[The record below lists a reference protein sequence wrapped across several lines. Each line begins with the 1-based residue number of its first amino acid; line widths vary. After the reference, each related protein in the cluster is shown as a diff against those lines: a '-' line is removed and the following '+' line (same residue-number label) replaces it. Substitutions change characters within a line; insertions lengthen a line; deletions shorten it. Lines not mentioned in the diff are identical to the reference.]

1 PGDVGVD
8 APLHRLDAVGGERV
22 VGQEHLIGTVS
33 FKDTKIYQE
42 AFEEGRLEGLRLV
55 QTAPHLF
62 DLGLTIEQ
70 VAEEL
75 GFTINQVQKVKIY
88 HDAMQKGERRAKL
101 KLIPTLLKLGVT
113 VEQVAEAFSFSVEE
127 VRQVAQSQP

>member
-1 PGDVGVD
+1 MDYN
-8 APLHRLDAVGGERV
+8 
-22 VGQEHLIGTVS
+22 IKSVS

-55 QTAPHLF
+55 QTVPHLF

-70 VAEEL
+70 VAKEL
-75 GFTINQVQKVKIY
+75 DFTINQVQKAKIY
-88 HDAMQKGERRAKL
+88 YDAMQKGERRAKL

-113 VEQVAEAFSFSVEE
+113 VEQVAEAFSFSIEE
-127 VRQVAQSQP
+127 VRQVTQSHP

>member
-1 PGDVGVD
+1 MDYN
-8 APLHRLDAVGGERV
+8 
-22 VGQEHLIGTVS
+22 IGTRS
-33 FKDTKIYQE
+33 FKDTKVYQE

-55 QTAPHLF
+55 QTIPHLL

-70 VAEEL
+70 VAEKL
-75 GFTINQVQKVKIY
+75 GLTINQVQNAKLY
-88 HDAMQKGERRAKL
+88 HDAMQIGERRAKL

-113 VEQVAEAFSFSVEE
+113 VEKVAEAFDFSVEE

>member
-1 PGDVGVD
+1 VD
-8 APLHRLDAVGGERV
+8 YN
-22 VGQEHLIGTVS
+22 IGTIG
-33 FKDTKIYQE
+33 FKDTKLYQE
-42 AFEEGRLEGLRLV
+42 AFEEGRLQGLRLV

-75 GFTINQVQKVKIY
+75 DFTINQVQKAKIY
-88 HDAMQKGERRAKL
+88 YDAMQKGELRAKL

-113 VEQVAEAFSFSVEE
+113 VEQVAEAFSFNVEE
-127 VRQVAQSQP
+127 VRQVAQSQL

>member
-1 PGDVGVD
+1 VD
-8 APLHRLDAVGGERV
+8 YN
-22 VGQEHLIGTVS
+22 IGTMS
-33 FKDTKIYQE
+33 FKDTKVYQE

-75 GFTINQVQKVKIY
+75 GFTINQVQKVKLY
-88 HDAMQKGERRAKL
+88 HDAMQKGERIAKL

-127 VRQVAQSQP
+127 VRQVAQIQP

>member
-1 PGDVGVD
+1 MS
-8 APLHRLDAVGGERV
+8 L
-22 VGQEHLIGTVS
+22 
-33 FKDTKIYQE
+33 KDTKVYQE
-42 AFEEGRLEGLRLV
+42 AFEEGPLEGLRLV

-70 VAEEL
+70 VAKEL
-75 GFTINQVQKVKIY
+75 DFTINQVEKAKIY
-88 HDAMQKGERRAKL
+88 YDAMQKGDRIAKL

-113 VEQVAEAFSFSVEE
+113 VEQVAEAFDLSVEE

>member
-1 PGDVGVD
+1 M
-8 APLHRLDAVGGERV
+8 
-22 VGQEHLIGTVS
+22 S
-33 FKDTKIYQE
+33 FKDTKVYQE
-42 AFEEGRLEGLRLV
+42 AFEEGRLEGLLQSVPRL
-55 QTAPHLF
+55 L

-70 VAEEL
+70 VAEGL
-75 GFTINQVQKVKIY
+75 DLTINQVQNAKLY

-127 VRQVAQSQP
+127 VRQLAQSQP

>member
-1 PGDVGVD
+1 M
-8 APLHRLDAVGGERV
+8 
-22 VGQEHLIGTVS
+22 
-33 FKDTKIYQE
+33 
-42 AFEEGRLEGLRLV
+42 EGLRLV

-75 GFTINQVQKVKIY
+75 GFTINQVQKVKLY

-101 KLIPTLLKLGVT
+101 KLIPTLLKLGLT
-113 VEQVAEAFSFSVEE
+113 VEEVARELGLSVEE
-127 VRQVAQSQP
+127 VQQAAPHQQSS